1 MARRLLAIVVLV
13 LIAIVAIRLVVGAV
27 IGLVHAVLW
36 IAILVAL
43 LVATIWAWRTLSSG
57 RKPREVKESGSRE
70 VQRGPAVD
78 PIEVEMQKI
87 TEELRKQGR

>member
-1 MARRLLAIVVLV
+1 MARRLLAIVILLLV
-13 LIAIVAIRLVVGAV
+13 AIVAIRLVVGAV

-43 LVATIWAWRTLSSG
+43 VAATFWAWPTLRSDRGTRDVKQIGSG
-57 RKPREVKESGSRE
+57 EVE
-70 VQRGPAVD
+70 RGPAVY